1 MTCQEHVV
9 RIDKRETFLMH
20 DTISVATPKGDS
32 MNLITEQ
39 VQEIVRKSGI
49 KSGICFLVIPH
60 TTAAI
65 TINSYL
71 DPATAQDILNDVR
84 RLVPTRTDFHHIFD
98 TPADAAGHIKATLI
112 GNTETVLIENGELV
126 LGHSQGLFLYDFDG
140 PRQRRVLV
148 KILEG

>member
-1 MTCQEHVV
+1 
-9 RIDKRETFLMH
+9 MH

-39 VQEIVRKSGI
+39 VQEIVRNSGI
-49 KSGICFLVIPH
+49 KSGVCFLVIPH

-71 DPATAQDILNDVR
+71 DPATEKDILQDVR

-112 GNTETVLIENGELV
+112 GNSETVLVENGDLV

>member
-1 MTCQEHVV
+1 
-9 RIDKRETFLMH
+9 MH

-39 VQEIVRKSGI
+39 VQEIIRNSGI
-49 KSGICFLVIPH
+49 KSGVCFLVIPH

-71 DPATAQDILNDVR
+71 DLATMHDIVEDVR

-112 GNTETVLIENGELV
+112 GNSETVLIEDGQLV

>member
-1 MTCQEHVV
+1 
-9 RIDKRETFLMH
+9 MH
-20 DTISVATPKGDS
+20 NTISVATPKGDS
-32 MNLITEQ
+32 MSLVTDQ
-39 VQEIVRKSGI
+39 VQEIIRNSGVKSGV
-49 KSGICFLVIPH
+49 CFLVIPH

-71 DPATAQDILNDVR
+71 DEATMQDIVEDVR

-112 GNTETVLIENGELV
+112 GNSETVLIENGELV

-140 PRQRRVLV
+140 PRNRRVLV
-148 KILEG
+148 KIIEG

>member
-1 MTCQEHVV
+1 MKES
-9 RIDKRETFLMH
+9 
-20 DTISVATPKGDS
+20 ISVSTPKGDS
-32 MNLITEQ
+32 LNLITEQ
-39 VQEIVRKSGI
+39 VQDVIQKSGVT
-49 KSGICFLVIPH
+49 SGVCFLVVPH

-71 DPATAQDILNDVR
+71 DDATSQDILDDVR

-112 GNTETVLIENGELV
+112 GNSETVLIEDGKLL

-140 PRQRRVLV
+140 PRQRRVHV